1 LRSLKRMRRREALA
15 ALLTLCASP
24 YAFAQSARKATVAVL
39 IPFPDT
45 DAESRVRRGIFAKA
59 MEGLGW
65 REGQNLR
72 LEVRFASGD
81 EQLRRHALELGALD
95 PDVLLVQSNQ
105 ALAIVRQQ
113 KIAVPIVF
121 VAVSDPVGSG
131 FVANLA
137 RPGGNSTGF
146 TNFAPEMGGKWL
158 QVLKELA
165 PRVQRVGLLLNPSIS
180 ANREL
185 ARAAEAAAAPLG
197 IGVTQIAAGD
207 GPSLERAIVALAGDG
222 RAGIIVLPNP
232 ANTSNQKHIIEAAER
247 SRVPAIYP
255 FPYYAR
261 NGGLAAYGIDV
272 GEMFRLAGSYVD
284 RILRGTK
291 PGELPVQQPTKY
303 QLVINLRSA
312 RALGIAVPAAL
323 RARVDE
329 VIE

>member
-1 LRSLKRMRRREALA
+1 MRRREALA

-81 EQLRRHALELGALD
+81 EQLRHHALELGALD

-105 ALAIVRQQ
+105 ALAIVQQQ

-165 PRVQRVGLLLNPSIS
+165 PRVERVGLLLNPSIS

-272 GEMFRLAGSYVD
+272 GEMFRLAASYVD

>member
-1 LRSLKRMRRREALA
+1 MRRREALA

-165 PRVQRVGLLLNPSIS
+165 PRVERVGLLLNPSIS

>member
-1 LRSLKRMRRREALA
+1 MRSLKRMRRREALA

-45 DAESRVRRGIFAKA
+45 DAESRVRRGMFAKA

-165 PRVQRVGLLLNPSIS
+165 PRVERVGLLLNPSIS

>member
-165 PRVQRVGLLLNPSIS
+165 PRVERVGLLLNPSIS

>member
-165 PRVQRVGLLLNPSIS
+165 PRVERVGLLLNPSIS

-185 ARAAEAAAAPLG
+185 ARAAEVAAAPFG

>member
-1 LRSLKRMRRREALA
+1 MRRREALA

>member
-45 DAESRVRRGIFAKA
+45 DAESRVRRGMFAKA

-165 PRVQRVGLLLNPSIS
+165 PRVERVGLLLNPSIS

>member
-1 LRSLKRMRRREALA
+1 MRSLKRMRRREALA

-45 DAESRVRRGIFAKA
+45 DAESRVRRGIFAQA

>member
-1 LRSLKRMRRREALA
+1 MRSLKRMRRREALA

>member
-1 LRSLKRMRRREALA
+1 MRSLKRMRRREALA

-165 PRVQRVGLLLNPSIS
+165 PRVERVGLLLNPSIS